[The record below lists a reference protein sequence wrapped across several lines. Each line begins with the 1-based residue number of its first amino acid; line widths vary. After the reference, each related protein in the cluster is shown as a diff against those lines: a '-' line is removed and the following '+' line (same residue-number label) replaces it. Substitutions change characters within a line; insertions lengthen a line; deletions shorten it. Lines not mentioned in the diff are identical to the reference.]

1 MQNLTKEWLRLLE
14 RLKSDE
20 ELKKDI
26 EEFKKWC
33 MFTYRNTTYIIWSY
47 DRIFFNTSSSNFS
60 WDIDYF
66 KEKKWVTIFWQ
77 ANYEHLLRY
86 LNWNGYH
93 CSFWETWELSI
104 FHSDDNFWFFT
115 QFNLKKP
122 LLEQDEEVLSALC
135 DYLETLNN

>member
-66 KEKKWVTIFWQ
+66 KEKKWVTILWQ

-86 LNWNGYH
+86 LENKRMSDWFTKNWSLHTN
-93 CSFWETWELSI
+93 WELW
-104 FHSDDNFWFFT
+104 FWMNTYFK
-115 QFNLKKP
+115 FNLKKS
-122 LLEQDEEVLSALC
+122 LLEQEEEVLRELNI
-135 DYLETLNN
+135 YLDNLK